1 MPVFKFEGPDG
12 RLHSIEGPEG
22 STPEQAFAALQE
34 QMGVQA
40 QQQEPIDYAN
50 MPAHAVAAHALS
62 NAPKSALGVAQSL
75 VEPIL
80 HPIET
85 AKNLGHL
92 GKGLA
97 SKGLNAAGIWEDD
110 AETRAANESTADA
123 LGAFYKDR
131 YGSEAGFKKAL
142 AEDPVGVVADLATFF
157 TGGGSA
163 AARLPGM
170 VGRAG
175 AVVRDTA
182 RAVDPVRRGG
192 QVVGGVAN
200 AVVPEVLGRLSGQ
213 TGRVLQEGHEAGR
226 TVNPMYA
233 KHTRGNGTQ
242 TEPLDMAREG
252 EKKLRAQ
259 MGEQYEAGMAPIMAQ
274 GGQVDYGPVYKSLER
289 VRESVTHKGLAKD
302 PDGAKI
308 LSEIEDEVLK
318 FDVKAGSGLDD
329 ADALKQAVGNIWNR
343 TKEDSRGERV
353 ASQAYHA
360 IKAEIEKQAPAYADV
375 NQGYSTARREL
386 DDLKRTLS
394 LGEGA
399 TNDTALRKLQSTMR
413 NNAATSWQ
421 HRTNLID
428 ELATRGGQPDLPA
441 ALAGQSSNAPMPRGL
456 GQITTLG
463 AASTGV
469 NALFDG
475 DLKKGLASAALL
487 AASSPRVIGEAS
499 HALGRVR
506 GILERAGLPQE
517 QINRI
522 LFTAGEL
529 SQGEGEKKDAE
540 KSKRIREILMRRA
553 AADRGQ

>member
-1 MPVFKFEGPDG
+1 M
-12 RLHSIEGPEG
+12 
-22 STPEQAFAALQE
+22 LQE
-34 QMGVQA
+34 QLGA
-40 QQQEPIDYAN
+40 QPKQEPIDYAN
-50 MPAHAVAAHALS
+50 MAAHAVAAHALS
-62 NAPKSALGVAQSL
+62 NVPKSALGVAQSL
-75 VEPIL
+75 VEPIM

-97 SKGLNAAGIWEDD
+97 SKGLNAAGIWSDD

-123 LGAFYKDR
+123 LGSFYKDR

-142 AEDPVGVVADLATFF
+142 AEDPVGVVADLTTFF

-170 VGRAG
+170 AGRAG

-226 TVNPMYA
+226 TVNPMYT

-252 EKKLRAQ
+252 EKALRAQ
-259 MGEQYEAGMAPIMAQ
+259 MGEQYQAGMAPIMAQ

-289 VRESVTHKGLAKD
+289 VRDSVTHKGLAKD

-308 LSEIEDEVLK
+308 LAEIEDEVLK

-421 HRTNLID
+421 HRVNLID

-441 ALAGQSSNAPMPRGL
+441 ALAGQSSNAPMPRGF
-456 GQITTLG
+456 GQITTLSAGG
-463 AASTGV
+463 AGL

-475 DLKKGLASAALL
+475 DMKKGLASAALL
-487 AASSPRVIGEAS
+487 AASSPRVVGEAS

-529 SQGEGEKKDAE
+529 SQGEGEKKDSD
-540 KSKRIREILMRRA
+540 KSKRLREILMRRA

>member
-1 MPVFKFEGPDG
+1 MPTYRITVPDG
-12 RLHSIEGPEG
+12 SAYEVDGPEG
-22 STPEQAFAALQE
+22 STPEQALAMLQE
-34 QMGVQA
+34 QMAA
-40 QQQEPIDYAN
+40 QPKQEPIDYAN

-123 LGAFYKDR
+123 LGSFYKDR

-142 AEDPVGVVADLATFF
+142 AEDPVGVVADLTTFF

-213 TGRVLQEGHEAGR
+213 TGRVVQEAHEAGR

-233 KHTRGNGTQ
+233 KHTRGHGTQ

-252 EKKLRAQ
+252 EKALRAQ
-259 MGEQYEAGMAPIMAQ
+259 MGAQYQAGMAPIMAQ
-274 GGQVDYGPVYKSLER
+274 GGQVNYGPVYTSLQR
-289 VRESVTHKGLAKD
+289 VRDSVMHKGLEKD

-308 LSEIEDEVLK
+308 LAEIEDEVLK
-318 FDVKAGSGLDD
+318 FDVLAGNGLDD
-329 ADALKQAVGNIWNR
+329 ADALKQAVGKIWER

-360 IKAEIEKQAPAYADV
+360 IKTEIEKQAPAYADV

-421 HRTNLID
+421 HRVGLVD

-441 ALAGQSSNAPMPRGL
+441 ALAGQSSNAPMPRGF
-456 GQITTLG
+456 GQLTTMG
-463 AASTGV
+463 AAGTGA
-469 NALFDG
+469 NALIHG
-475 DLKKGLASAALL
+475 DVKTGLASAALL

-529 SQGEGEKKDAE
+529 SQGEGEKKDD
-540 KSKRIREILMRRA
+540 KSKRLREILMRRA

>member
-12 RLHSIEGPEG
+12 KVHSIEGPEG
-22 STPEQAFAALQE
+22 ATPEQAFAMLQE
-34 QMGVQA
+34 QMGA
-40 QQQEPIDYAN
+40 QPQQEPIDYAN

-80 HPIET
+80 HPVET

-110 AETRAANESTADA
+110 AETRTANESTADA
-123 LGAFYKDR
+123 LGSFYKDR

-142 AEDPVGVVADLATFF
+142 AEDPVGVVADLTTFF

-163 AARLPGM
+163 VARIPGA

-213 TGRVLQEGHEAGR
+213 TGRVVQEAHEAGR
-226 TVNPMYA
+226 TANPMFA
-233 KHTRGNGTQ
+233 KHMRGNGTQ
-242 TEPLDMAREG
+242 TEPLDMARQG
-252 EKKLRAQ
+252 EKALRDQ
-259 MGEQYEAGMAPIMAQ
+259 MGQQYQAGMAPIMAQ
-274 GGQVDYGPVYKSLER
+274 GGQVNYHPVYNALNG
-289 VRESVTHKGLAKD
+289 VRQSVMHKGLAKD

-308 LSEIEDEVLK
+308 LDEIEETVLRY
-318 FDVKAGSGLDD
+318 DIHAGSGLDD
-329 ADALKQAVGNIWNR
+329 ADALKQAVGKIWER

-360 IKAEIEKQAPAYADV
+360 IKAEIENQAPAYADV

-421 HRTNLID
+421 HRVGLVD

-441 ALAGQSSNAPMPRGL
+441 ALAGQSSNAPMPRGF
-456 GQITTLG
+456 GQLTTG
-463 AASTGV
+463 G
-469 NALFDG
+469 NALVHG
-475 DLKKGLASAALL
+475 DMKTAAASAAAML
-487 AASSPRVIGEAS
+487 ASSPRVIGEAS
-499 HALGRVR
+499 HALGRAR

-529 SQGEGEKKDAE
+529 SQRESEKPD
-540 KSKRIREILMRRA
+540 KSKRLREILMRRA